1 MFHRDRRRPRT
12 HMKTFKSVIFFAAT
26 LATVASAT
34 AADIV
39 DTAIGAGNFKTLITA
54 VQKAGLESSLRKGN
68 NLTVFAPTDAAFAAL
83 PKGTLEKL
91 IQPNNKGALT
101 QILTF
106 HVLPKEVLGANL
118 DRVKSKT
125 NFETLNGANL
135 TFEKRGAKI
144 GNARIVTRD
153 ILTDNGVIHVIDAVL
168 LPPNL
173 PKLNDAE
180 ASEAR
185 ADGNLV
191 EVAQGAGQF
200 KTLIKAVQTAGL
212 AKTLMGD
219 GPFTVFAPNDEAFAK
234 LGHTV
239 SDLLKPENRGTL
251 TSILTYHVLPTEV
264 LAANVLRLQDGAH
277 VKTVNGKTVR
287 IRNKGTLRVNNS
299 RIIATDFLASNGVI
313 HVIDSVLMPH

>member
-1 MFHRDRRRPRT
+1 
-12 HMKTFKSVIFFAAT
+12 MKALHT
-26 LATVASAT
+26 LAILVVSVSTT
-34 AADIV
+34 HAADLV

-54 VQKAGLESSLRKGN
+54 VQKAGLESSLRKGT
-68 NLTVFAPTDAAFAAL
+68 NLTIFAPTDAAFAAL
-83 PKGTLEKL
+83 PKGTLAKL
-91 IQPNNKGALT
+91 IQPNNKAALT

-125 NFETLNGANL
+125 SFETLNGANL

-173 PKLNDAE
+173 PKLNDVE
-180 ASEAR
+180 ESESR
-185 ADGNLV
+185 AGGNIV
-191 EVAQGAGQF
+191 EVAEGAGQF
-200 KTLIKAVQTAGL
+200 KTLIKAVETAGL

-219 GPFTVFAPNDEAFAK
+219 GPFTVFAPNDAAFAK

-239 SDLLKPENRGTL
+239 ADLLKPENRATL
-251 TSILTYHVLPTEV
+251 TSILTYHVLPSEV

-277 VKTVNGKTVR
+277 MKTVNGKTVR
-287 IRNKGTLRVNNS
+287 IRNKGTLRINNS
-299 RIIATDFLASNGVI
+299 RIIATDVLASNGVI
-313 HVIDSVLMPH
+313 HVIDTVLIPH